1 MNILLIG
8 DHNITLNL
16 IDRSG
21 NSASGT
27 TVVTVKDLSAPTV
40 IAKNITVQIDATGN
54 TAIIPALINKDSI
67 DNCAIATMT
76 LEKTILDC

>member
-1 MNILLIG
+1 MIG
-8 DHNITLNL
+8 DHNVTLNL

-27 TVVTVKDLSAPTV
+27 AIITVKDLSAPTV

-76 LEKTILDC
+76 LEKTTLDC

>member
-1 MNILLIG
+1 MIG
-8 DHNITLNL
+8 DLNITLNL

-67 DNCAIATMT
+67 DNCAIAAMT

>member
-1 MNILLIG
+1 MIG
-8 DHNITLNL
+8 DHNVTLNL

-27 TVVTVKDLSAPTV
+27 AIITVKDLSAPTV
-40 IAKNITVQIDATGN
+40 IAKNITVQIGATGN

-76 LEKTILDC
+76 LEKTTLDC

>member
-1 MNILLIG
+1 MIG
-8 DHNITLNL
+8 DLNITLNL
-16 IDRSG
+16 INRSG

-27 TVVTVKDLSAPTV
+27 AVVTVKDLSAPTV

-76 LEKTILDC
+76 LKKATLDC